1 MAAALP
7 TGPVLRRMALATG
20 PVLSRVALPAGA
32 PPPAALPAEVGR

>member
-32 PPPAALPAEVGR
+32 PPPAALPAEVAR